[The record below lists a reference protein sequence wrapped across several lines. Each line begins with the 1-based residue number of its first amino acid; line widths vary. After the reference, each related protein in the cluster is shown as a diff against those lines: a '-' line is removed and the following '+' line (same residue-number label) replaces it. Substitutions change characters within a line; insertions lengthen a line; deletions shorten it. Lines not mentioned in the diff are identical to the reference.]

1 MAHKN
6 LIPEWVQENVKEN
19 INLLIKN
26 KFKMMLPP

>member
-6 LIPEWVQENVKEN
+6 LISEWVQENVKEN
-19 INLLIKN
+19 INLLIKS